1 MFITPKPG
9 IIVTRV
15 QFLAEDLNQGM
26 EKKVIR
32 EKETEYIMRELLK
45 KKKKNT
51 QKEKKRIARI
61 YSKKKNSSFKEF
73 LDF

>member
-9 IIVTRV
+9 IIVTCV

-45 KKKKNT
+45 KKKNT

>member
-9 IIVTRV
+9 IIVTCV

-45 KKKKNT
+45 KKKKKHAKGKKENCKNILK
-51 QKEKKRIARI
+51 KEKQ
-61 YSKKKNSSFKEF
+61 
-73 LDF
+73 

>member
-9 IIVTRV
+9 IIVTCV

-45 KKKKNT
+45 KKKKKTLKREKRELQEYT
-51 QKEKKRIARI
+51 QKRKTVVSR
-61 YSKKKNSSFKEF
+61 NF
-73 LDF
+73 

>member
-45 KKKKNT
+45 KKKNT

-61 YSKKKNSSFKEF
+61 YSKNKNSSFKEF